1 MALSRITDDVLLVII
16 DALKMEDIIL
26 LGAAS
31 RRLRTVTT
39 NERRVWAPRLF
50 TKELGLGTVG
60 LDAAAYASLTSLGC
74 SPRRLCLQSLPWR
87 VVRDGSVGG
96 RKGKAYSWRP
106 RDDVPATLL
115 LSAAQDFVFC
125 EVYET
130 SGTYFSDGF
139 ARKIVRLE
147 DCDLAR
153 FPDKVNLPHVTIP
166 LDIPAAGHP
175 NIEPWYEVRLFALVG
190 GVLAPM
196 GDTGHCEGEVNDRW
210 QNWSS
215 QLRPFDAHGHT
226 YINFNVAFDV
236 ETERD
241 DDHSPATNFRSL
253 AIIFDELEYDRHLDE
268 MDISKLR
275 SHLRNLGCDGE
286 LCFRNF
292 FRRGHAIRAQPTQ
305 LFATD
310 SMTPLPFS
318 LDGRSRD
325 AALRAAARAAE
336 LAALCAAARAAE
348 ACAEAAEATL
358 KVARA
363 EHAVL
368 AAELGKMKAEL
379 GLSLF

>member
-1 MALSRITDDVLLVII
+1 MALSRITDDVVFVII
-16 DALKMEDIIL
+16 DALKIEYIIL
-26 LGAAS
+26 LGATG

-39 NERRVWAPRLF
+39 NERRVWAPRLL
-50 TKELGLGTVG
+50 TKELGIGTSE
-60 LDAAAYASLTSLGC
+60 LDPATCARLTSLGC
-74 SPRRLCLQSLPWR
+74 TPRRLCLQSLPWR
-87 VVRDGSVGG
+87 VVRGGSGELG

-106 RDDVPATLL
+106 RDDVPASLL
-115 LSAAQDFVFC
+115 LSAAHDFVFC
-125 EVYET
+125 EVYDS

-147 DCDLAR
+147 DCDLTR
-153 FPDKVNLPHVTIP
+153 FPDNVAIP

>member
-1 MALSRITDDVLLVII
+1 MALARITDDVLFVII
-16 DALKMEDIIL
+16 DALKIEDIIL
-26 LGAAS
+26 LGATG

-39 NERRVWAPRLF
+39 NERRVWAPRLL
-50 TKELGLGTVG
+50 TKELGIGTSE
-60 LDAAAYASLTSLGC
+60 LDPATCVRLTSLGC
-74 SPRRLCLQSLPWR
+74 TPRRLCLQSLPWR
-87 VVRDGSVGG
+87 VVRGGSGELG

-147 DCDLAR
+147 DCDLTR
-153 FPDKVNLPHVTIP
+153 FPDNVDIP

>member
-74 SPRRLCLQSLPWR
+74 SPRRLLLQSLPWR

-106 RDDVPATLL
+106 RGGVPAGLL

-125 EVYET
+125 EIYEHGVEPVGR
-130 SGTYFSDGF
+130 GTYFSDGF

-147 DCDLAR
+147 DCDLTH
-153 FPDKVNLPHVTIP
+153 FPDNVIIP
-166 LDIPAAGHP
+166 LDIPTAGHH
-175 NIEPWYEVRLFALVG
+175 NGDPWYEVRLFVLVG

-196 GDTGHCEGEVNDRW
+196 GDTGHCSGEGNIRWHVWNSGLSPSDDSGKTWINVNTDFYTIEEDGDSKNFQSLRIEFKEREEDWRGRRINQRLDR
-210 QNWSS
+210 SS
-215 QLRPFDAHGHT
+215 FLRTP
-226 YINFNVAFDV
+226 V
-236 ETERD
+236 
-241 DDHSPATNFRSL
+241 
-253 AIIFDELEYDRHLDE
+253 LDP
-268 MDISKLR
+268 KFW
-275 SHLRNLGCDGE
+275 
-286 LCFRNF
+286 FRNF
-292 FRRGHAIRAQPTQ
+292 FRSYASRAQPTQ

-310 SMTPLPFS
+310 SATPLPFS
-318 LDGRSRD
+318 PD
-325 AALRAAARAAE
+325 AAILRARRKTEMATAR
-336 LAALCAAARAAE
+336 
-348 ACAEAAEATL
+348 AEAAEAAL
-358 KVARA
+358 EAKRA
-363 EHAVL
+363 EQAAL
-368 AAELGKMKAEL
+368 EAELEKIKASVAEL
-379 GLSLF
+379 ERIKASDGSLDE

>member
-1 MALSRITDDVLLVII
+1 MALARITDDVLFVII
-16 DALKMEDIIL
+16 DALKIEDIIL
-26 LGAAS
+26 LGATG

-39 NERRVWAPRLF
+39 NERRVWAPRLL
-50 TKELGLGTVG
+50 TKELGIGTSE
-60 LDAAAYASLTSLGC
+60 LDPATCVRLTSLGC
-74 SPRRLCLQSLPWR
+74 TPRRLCLQSLPWR
-87 VVRDGSVGG
+87 VVRGGSGELG

-106 RDDVPATLL
+106 RDDVPASLL
-115 LSAAQDFVFC
+115 LSAAHDFVFC
-125 EVYET
+125 EVYDS

-147 DCDLAR
+147 DCDLTR
-153 FPDKVNLPHVTIP
+153 FPDNVDIP